1 MNVVLQAEAVKL
13 ELNGRARKKAY
24 LQMDGEPWMQPMG
37 TPEDEPTVVLI
48 EKLPQPS
55 LLLKR

>member
-1 MNVVLQAEAVKL
+1 VLQAEAVKL
-13 ELNGRARKKAY
+13 ELNGKARKKAY